1 MRVLEL
7 KLGRVEPYLLLGLT
21 RLMARR
27 SNSMR
32 ILARGGTGALVLLLS
47 IACEPSEAS
56 MPVARQPAGYAP
68 LSAEVQRL
76 SAKVTVLESQLQMEQ
91 RNAARAR
98 QAMQEQRE
106 RIVALESQGTTPGA
120 AGVDRLPPSS
130 VATTMQAEAELKI
143 AYRAMMRAIERLDIS
158 AEEKAALKASLRP
171 TRSLDRENPWSAV
184 ATY

>member
-1 MRVLEL
+1 
-7 KLGRVEPYLLLGLT
+7 
-21 RLMARR
+21 MARR

-32 ILARGGTGALVLLLS
+32 ILARGGTGAVALLLA

-56 MPVARQPAGYAP
+56 MPVARDPLGYVP
-68 LSAEVQRL
+68 LKAEVQRL
-76 SAKVTVLESQLQMEQ
+76 SAKVTALETQLQMEQ

-98 QAMQEQRE
+98 QATQEQRE
-106 RIVALESQGTTPGA
+106 RIVVLESQVT
-120 AGVDRLPPSS
+120 PPSDAVVTRAPPAS
-130 VATTMQAEAELKI
+130 MATTMQAEAELKI

-171 TRSLDRENPWSAV
+171 TRSLDRENPWAAV